1 MNPVGERIKKRRT
14 ELNWTQE
21 QLAKETGLSKGFLSD
36 IEAGKRV
43 PGAESLLYL
52 STALGVSMD
61 QLMKGKLTQSESGKV
76 YIPATLSRFAQAA
89 NLSLGQTLLLR
100 DLQSQIIAYRSR
112 SKSEDLEKVDWKR
125 FYETVKQYIK

>member
-100 DLQSQIIAYRSR
+100 YLQSQIIAYRSR

-125 FYETVKQYIK
+125 FYETVK